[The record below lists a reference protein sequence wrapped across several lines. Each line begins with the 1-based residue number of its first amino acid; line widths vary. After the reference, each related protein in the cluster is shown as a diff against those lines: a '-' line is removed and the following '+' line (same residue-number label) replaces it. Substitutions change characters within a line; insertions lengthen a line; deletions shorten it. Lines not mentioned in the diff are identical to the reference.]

1 MKISKRIIKG
11 LLGGLAGLSGT
22 LIGFFIYSLFFGY
35 YVNSFTI
42 VPFTVIFTTV
52 TIIIVFILEKFI
64 FKKNN
69 DKTV

>member
-1 MKISKRIIKG
+1 MKINKRIIKG
-11 LLGGLAGLSGT
+11 LLGGLAGLSGP

-35 YVNSFTI
+35 YVNSLTI
-42 VPFTVIFTTV
+42 VPFTVICS
-52 TIIIVFILEKFI
+52 TITLIIVFILEKFI